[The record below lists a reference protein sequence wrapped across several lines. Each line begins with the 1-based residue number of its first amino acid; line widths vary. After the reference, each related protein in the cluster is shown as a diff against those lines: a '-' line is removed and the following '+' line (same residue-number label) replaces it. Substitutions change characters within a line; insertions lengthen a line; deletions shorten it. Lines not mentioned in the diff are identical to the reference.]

1 MKIICTIVITCFLSG
16 CAYRTSE
23 SSVVESANNNNI
35 VLSESHI
42 KGKKYTSL
50 GTISVEIRKTT
61 IFNADPSEE
70 MANELLKKKAKT
82 LGADAVINVR
92 YDSGIGLLTW
102 GYIEATGIAVRFINE

>member
-1 MKIICTIVITCFLSG
+1 MKFIAIIFLIVLQG

-23 SSVVESANNNNI
+23 SSVVENAKTNDV
-35 VLSESHI
+35 VLSETHI

-50 GTISVEIRKTT
+50 GPISVDIKKTS
-61 IFNADPSEE
+61 IFNADPTEE
-70 MANELLKKKAKT
+70 MANELLKKKAKAM
-82 LGADAVINVR
+82 GADAVINVR

>member
-1 MKIICTIVITCFLSG
+1 MKYFVIIFLFALQG

-23 SSVVESANNNNI
+23 NINADQAIANTI

-42 KGKKYTSL
+42 NGKKYTAI
-50 GTISVEIRKTT
+50 GPISVDIKKTT
-61 IFNADPSEE
+61 IFNADPTEE
-70 MANELLKKKAKT
+70 MANDLLKAKAKQM
-82 LGADAVINVR
+82 GADAVINVR